1 MPQTEEAA
9 QLAAELR
16 IVLTRLLKKMRSQ
29 SPTHARLSLTERSI
43 IKLLDKHKALLP
55 SEMTKIE
62 KVTTQSMSQIL
73 NKLSG
78 LGYIVRQ
85 PQETD
90 RRKVMISLS
99 EEGAAL
105 LDTTRNEVEEW
116 LAKAMSIAC
125 TTEDLE
131 RLRNALGPLTK
142 LVEVEYH

>member
-16 IVLTRLLKKMRSQ
+16 VVLTRLLKKMRSQ

-55 SEMTKIE
+55 SEMAKIE

-99 EEGAAL
+99 EQGAAL

-116 LAKAMSIAC
+116 LAKAIGTAC
-125 TTEDLE
+125 TPNDLE

-142 LVEVEYH
+142 LVEVE